1 MQGHKYKWL
10 LVFSLKIYSAAFA
23 FLKLIL
29 NFSLYFSYLS
39 PSLQV
44 QMVLKSQ
51 KVLEISHSTVALCFK
66 PKYLK

>member
-1 MQGHKYKWL
+1 MQGHKHKWL
-10 LVFSLKIYSAAFA
+10 LVFPLKNYSAAFA

-44 QMVLKSQ
+44 QMVLKPQ
-51 KVLEISHSTVALCFK
+51 KVL
-66 PKYLK
+66 